1 MENIENLFS
10 VFMTQTHFLEYWVM
24 EIELRNLSKQTKLV
38 WGPQNLK
45 NEWWKLKNRWW
56 KPINQTGS
64 KPFSFL
70 GVCLLV
76 SQKKKKRNVW
86 DSPSRCSLSSKR
98 VYQAGTRPWPSTK
111 TKVRYN
117 VNLSTRFGNVVTP
130 IMEIY
135 KYASRIVSNGTV
147 IYVPHLRPVITTT
160 DSH

>member
-1 MENIENLFS
+1 M
-10 VFMTQTHFLEYWVM
+10 Y
-24 EIELRNLSKQTKLV
+24 EIARLDVAWAQ
-38 WGPQNLK
+38 
-45 NEWWKLKNRWW
+45 
-56 KPINQTGS
+56 
-64 KPFSFL
+64 
-70 GVCLLV
+70 
-76 SQKKKKRNVW
+76 
-86 DSPSRCSLSSKR
+86 R

-147 IYVPHLRPVITTT
+147 IYVPHLRPIITTT